1 MAMTEEDR
9 PLMQRLRSPGAAN
22 ASPGARNALKPLP
35 FSLKGFLTTFFAV
48 LLLFLL
54 AAMASRVIKW
64 ASDSEDSLTADTV
77 ESSLGGAEG
86 AHLSGLVN
94 PNNGSHPTLTTTAD
108 CTGDTHFPVLAGVD
122 VVAYWAL
129 PEGSKPVFGTPNLVA
144 LFGDYRFYFSSIEN
158 LRTFESDPLKYIP
171 AWGGFC
177 SYGVAA
183 EKFWTADILGP
194 FGDPSKWLILPGDGR
209 LHVFRSELPMSKFL
223 LTPAEYLEAGDASW
237 NGWFP
242 AAEKGGPAP
251 LNTACLCSE
260 EMCVDG

>member
-1 MAMTEEDR
+1 MATTEEDR
-9 PLMQRLRSPGAAN
+9 HLIQRLRSPGAAD
-22 ASPGARNALKPLP
+22 ASPGAGRALKPLP

-48 LLLFLL
+48 LLLYLL

-64 ASDSEDSLTADTV
+64 ASDESLTAERV
-77 ESSLGGAEG
+77 ESSLGGAEDTR
-86 AHLSGLVN
+86 LSGLVN

-108 CTGDTHFPVLAGVD
+108 CTGDTHLPVLGGVD

-129 PEGSKPVFGTPNLVA
+129 SAGSKPVFGTPNLVA

-158 LRTFESDPLKYIP
+158 LRTFESDPVKYIP

-183 EKFWTADILGP
+183 EKFWRSDILGP
-194 FGDPSKWLILPGDGR
+194 FGDPSKWLILPGDGK
-209 LHVFRSELPMSKFL
+209 LHVFRSERPMAKFL
-223 LTPAEYLEAGDASW
+223 LAPGENLEAGDAIW

-242 AAEKGGPAP
+242 AERGSPAP

-260 EMCVDG
+260 EMCANG